1 MAQRTV
7 SPCRPRELASSR
19 QKNTGDTHSAPMTN
33 PNVIEL
39 GGASKFT
46 FRLARAPGHIEHNRA
61 CPAHSMRGR
70 ASLRLVTSFHTSQSM
85 PKSAK
90 TTHAYKGIIT
100 GRESGKN
107 ESMLYRHGLRYR

>member
-46 FRLARAPGHIEHNRA
+46 FRLARAPRPHRAQPRLSCSFYARA
-61 CPAHSMRGR
+61 CF
-70 ASLRLVTSFHTSQSM
+70 TSPGHKL
-85 PKSAK
+85 P
-90 TTHAYKGIIT
+90 H
-100 GRESGKN
+100 
-107 ESMLYRHGLRYR
+107 